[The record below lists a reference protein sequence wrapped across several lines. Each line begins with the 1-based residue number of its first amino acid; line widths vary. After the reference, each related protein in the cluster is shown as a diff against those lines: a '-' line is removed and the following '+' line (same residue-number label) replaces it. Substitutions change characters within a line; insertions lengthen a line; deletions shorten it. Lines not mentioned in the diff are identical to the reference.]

1 MATPKRAVDFVHPRL
16 AAALVTLSLLIAA
29 CEDEGNPGD
38 DNLFTGASLV
48 VVALIV
54 VVVVFMARRRR
65 G

>member
-1 MATPKRAVDFVHPRL
+1 MSTPKRAMDWVRAKV
-16 AAALVTLSLLIAA
+16 AAASMALSLLVAA

-38 DNLFTGASLV
+38 DNLFTGASLI